1 MVVGDGK
8 QRDFIDLDVRWK
20 LGDRGAGHREWVCP
34 SETHVGL
41 SS

>member
-20 LGDRGAGHREWVCP
+20 LGDRAGHREWVCP